1 MSGISL
7 LQGGQADLEL
17 ESADA
22 AVLLQPY
29 VGSNPI
35 LTLEDPVNGG
45 LDLTKVGPDT
55 SMQTVGNWTKD
66 EGVTLTNSPTIVD
79 IKSHGKGSPTKKI
92 ASEAPKGIRYTP
104 QETNLLNLQNYWGFP
119 VSAVSGPSQH
129 GGITIAIPE
138 LPYNLLWRCV
148 LLSWSSYNGK
158 DVIKYWIANRA
169 SVGDRQDA
177 QMRDSDVDKLGVS
190 LSFETDPAVPG
201 TPVIFGICGEG
212 WKLLQENN
220 NTGFGSPTPI
230 TAITATP
237 NPLSLVQGGAA
248 QNLLVKDSNG
258 VDRTAVAVYGTSD
271 SSVCTVSSVGNVTPV
286 GVGSAAITV
295 VYGGF
300 TIQVPVTVTES

>member
-22 AVLLQPY
+22 AVLLAPY
-29 VGSNPI
+29 VTTTPL

-45 LDLTKVGPDT
+45 LDLAKVGPT
-55 SMQTVGNWTKD
+55 TAMQTVGNWTKD
-66 EGVTLTNSPTIVD
+66 EGVTLTNSPTIIDV
-79 IKSHGKGSPTKKI
+79 KSHGKGSPTKKI

-119 VSAVSGPSQH
+119 LSAVSGPSEH

-177 QMRDSDVDKLGVS
+177 QMKDSDVDKLGVS

-201 TPVIFGICGEG
+201 TPVIFGVCGEG

-220 NTGFGSPTPI
+220 KTGFDSLTPV

-237 NPLSLVQGGAA
+237 NPVSLTVGGSA
-248 QNLLVKDSNG
+248 QQLTVKDSNNA
-258 VDRTAVAVYGTSD
+258 DRTALAVYGTS
-271 SSVCTVSSVGNVTPV
+271 SASVCTVSATGLVTPV
-286 GVGSAAITV
+286 AAGTANITV

-300 TIQVPVTVTES
+300 SIQVPVTVAED